1 MINIKIEKIES
12 RTLEVL
18 ATQKI
23 NINVNASQ
31 KEQLLAF
38 LESLSSKIQSKITFI
53 VFTDYGV
60 GTTPGYFTQ
69 YCTESLQ
76 PVKEP
81 SLNIPEGYYLTKT
94 LRYSVD
100 NIDYAF
106 KALIDSVPT
115 GYTRAYENDLVILN
129 PSEGTFKAC
138 MRLNKT
144 IL

>member
-23 NINVNASQ
+23 NIDSDTSQ
-31 KEQLLAF
+31 KEQLLAS
-38 LESLSSKIQSKITFI
+38 LECLSDEIQSKITFI
-53 VFTDYGV
+53 IFTDYGV
-60 GTTPGYFTQ
+60 GTLPGYFTQ
-69 YCTESLQ
+69 YCTESSQ

-94 LRYSVD
+94 LRYSIN

-106 KALIDSVPT
+106 KELLDSVPT
-115 GYTRAYENDLVILN
+115 GYTRAYENDLIILN
-129 PSEGTFKAC
+129 RNEGTFKAC

-144 IL
+144 SL